1 MKSLEIAFF
10 GALGATDK
18 RAHGRCKAIM
28 LGRKGAAPEGVDPEK
43 ILQRSTR
50 ASER

>member
-18 RAHGRCKAIM
+18 GRGSCKAIM
-28 LGRKGAAPEGVDPEK
+28 LGLKGAEPEGVDPEK
-43 ILQRSTR
+43 ILQRIAR
-50 ASER
+50 ASE